1 MELEKSIVGIKRT
14 ILHSMTQEP
23 TVLEINS
30 CNGSEHKYIRNNFD
44 DSTDFYPTRNCCIS
58 SSLSSSSTVSDGDD
72 DDDNG
77 VNENKSHILNIVDS
91 FSKLFEDYLDVHTD
105 IHIDRGID
113 LAKVSDNSKVCTY
126 DNINNNNNKSAR
138 KNNNYTPSDA
148 YVNYSDQDYSS
159 NNKLSFAL
167 GSFVKMNN
175 GNQHHHHHPMK
186 KTRVSMN
193 IVKHNM
199 QLLDIQ

>member
-14 ILHSMTQEP
+14 IHHSMTQEQ

-44 DSTDFYPTRNCCIS
+44 DSTGFYPTRKCCIS

-72 DDDNG
+72 DD
-77 VNENKSHILNIVDS
+77 VINKQSHILKIVDS

-126 DNINNNNNKSAR
+126 DNTNNNNKSAR
-138 KNNNYTPSDA
+138 MNNNYTPSDA

-167 GSFVKMNN
+167 GTFVKMNN
-175 GNQHHHHHPMK
+175 GNHHVK

>member
-1 MELEKSIVGIKRT
+1 M
-14 ILHSMTQEP
+14 
-23 TVLEINS
+23 
-30 CNGSEHKYIRNNFD
+30 
-44 DSTDFYPTRNCCIS
+44 
-58 SSLSSSSTVSDGDD
+58 
-72 DDDNG
+72 
-77 VNENKSHILNIVDS
+77 NIVDS

-113 LAKVSDNSKVCTY
+113 LVTVSDNT
-126 DNINNNNNKSAR
+126 NNNNYKSAR
-138 KNNNYTPSDA
+138 MNNNYTPSDA
-148 YVNYSDQDYSS
+148 YVKYSDQDYSS

-167 GSFVKMNN
+167 GSIVKMNN
-175 GNQHHHHHPMK
+175 GNQHHHHPMK